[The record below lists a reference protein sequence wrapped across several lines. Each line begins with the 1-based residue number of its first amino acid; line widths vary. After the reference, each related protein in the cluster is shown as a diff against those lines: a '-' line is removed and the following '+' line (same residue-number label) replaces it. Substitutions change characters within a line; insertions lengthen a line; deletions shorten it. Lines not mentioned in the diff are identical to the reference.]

1 MALNANI
8 RYRQIV
14 LLLAAGCVFFGPGLA
29 HAADEKGELDAV
41 AHTADG
47 VYLDF
52 APFGAVELPRIFLRS
67 DPWGLDVFPS
77 TRSALLSERYVM
89 EHEEDGHAEIL
100 HGDALRDAID
110 HHEHLYAKPKPA
122 QGTLVLDLSITR
134 HLVFGVLAALIVV
147 AIFLGLARRYRRP
160 EDRVAAPRGIFQNM
174 FEALVI
180 FVRDEIAKPCVGPR
194 YREFLPFLLT
204 AFMFILCANLMGLAP
219 YLGAATSNVAVTFTL
234 AAFTFVAGQR
244 KGTKAYWMHLFWPPG
259 VPLGVKFILAPIELV
274 SLIAKHFALALRL
287 FANMMSG
294 SLLILSLIGI
304 IFTINVLF
312 GSLAAALVAPVGV
325 AFTLFITFIKIAVAF
340 IHAFVFTLL
349 SAIFFGM
356 ALEEEE
362 HHEEETPAEEQP
374 ALAG

>member
-8 RYRQIV
+8 RYRRIV
-14 LLLAAGCVFFGPGLA
+14 LLLVAGCAFFGPRPA
-29 HAADEKGELDAV
+29 HAADEGGELDAV

-52 APFGAVELPRIFLRS
+52 APFGAVELPRIFLRK
-67 DPWGLDVFPS
+67 DPWGLDVFSS
-77 TRSALLSERYVM
+77 TRSALLSERYVI
-89 EHEEDGHAEIL
+89 EHEEDGHTEIL
-100 HGDALRDAID
+100 HGEALRDAIE
-110 HHEHLYAKPKPA
+110 HHEHLYAKPKPI
-122 QGTLVLDLSITR
+122 QGAIALDLSITR
-134 HLVFGVLAALIVV
+134 HLAFGVLAALIVA

-174 FEALVI
+174 FETLVV
-180 FVRDEIAKPCVGPR
+180 FVRDEIAKPCIGPR
-194 YREFLPFLLT
+194 YREFMPFLLT
-204 AFMFILCANLMGLAP
+204 AFMFILCANLMGLVP
-219 YLGAATSNVAVTFTL
+219 YAGAATSNIAVTFTL
-234 AAFTFVAGQR
+234 AAFAFVVGQR
-244 KGTKAYWMHLFWPPG
+244 KGTKEYWMHIFWPPG
-259 VPLGVKFILAPIELV
+259 MPWPAKCLLAPIEVV

-312 GSLAAALVAPVGV
+312 GGLVATLVAPVGV
-325 AFTLFITFIKIAVAF
+325 VFTLFISFIKIAVAF

-356 ALEEEE
+356 AVEE
-362 HHEEETPAEEQP
+362 HHEEETHAEEQP
-374 ALAG
+374 VLAA

>member
-1 MALNANI
+1 MGLNANI
-8 RYRQIV
+8 CCRQIV
-14 LLLAAGCVFFGPGLA
+14 LLLAVGCVFPGPRPA
-29 HAADEKGELDAV
+29 YAADEGGEMDAV

-52 APFGAVELPRIFLRS
+52 APFGTVELPRIFLRK

-89 EHEEDGHAEIL
+89 EHEDDDGHAEVL
-100 HGDALRDAID
+100 HGVALHDAIE
-110 HHEHLYAKPKPA
+110 HHEHLYAKPQPV
-122 QGTLVLDLSITR
+122 QGAIALDLSVTR
-134 HLVFGVLAALIVV
+134 HLVFGVLAALIVA
-147 AIFLGLARRYRRP
+147 AIFLRLARRYRRP

-194 YREFLPFLLT
+194 YQQFMPFLLT
-204 AFMFILCANLMGLAP
+204 AFMFILCANLMGLVP
-219 YLGAATSNVAVTFTL
+219 YAGAATSNVAVTFTL

-244 KGTKAYWMHLFWPPG
+244 QGTKAYWLHMFWPPG
-259 VPLGVKFILAPIELV
+259 VPVLVKFLLAPIELV

-312 GSLAAALVAPVGV
+312 GSLAATLVAPVGI
-325 AFTLFITFIKIAVAF
+325 AFTLFISFIKIAVAF

-356 ALEEEE
+356 AVEE
-362 HHEEETPAEEQP
+362 HHEEKTHAEEQP